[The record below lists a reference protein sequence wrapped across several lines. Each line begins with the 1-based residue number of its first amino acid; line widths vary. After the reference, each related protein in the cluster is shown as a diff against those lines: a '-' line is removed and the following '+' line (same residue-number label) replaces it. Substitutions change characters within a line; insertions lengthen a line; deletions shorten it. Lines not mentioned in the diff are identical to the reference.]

1 MNKMPVSGISK
12 ENQKW
17 GDKRKGIFLKLV
29 DYVTEANV
37 PGDYVETGVF
47 TGASA
52 LIVAQRLLKQKLV
65 PPRKLWLYD
74 SWKGMPETIEED
86 GQVAAKAVGWGKQAT
101 ANGVAQKLKNAG
113 VDVNPSV
120 VFREGW

>member
-65 PPRKLWLYD
+65 PPRRLWLYD

-86 GQVAAKAVGWGKQAT
+86 GEAAAKTVGWGNWAT
-101 ANGVAQKLKNAG
+101 PQGVARKLREAG
-113 VDVNPSV
+113 LDVNASV
-120 VFREGW
+120 VFR